1 MTEEEKLAQLDFTDP
16 QQMREALEHAKAAA
30 AGSHEGIRLWMLDC
44 GELVAKHQAR
54 ADAAEKNAA
63 LLSRAVH
70 LIGAVARAPEGWEPP
85 TAWHLEAVAFL
96 AECGETREVR
106 EYRALMAEQPRT
118 DSKADDPI
126 GELRWELGARTRQY
140 DQVCRDMRAL
150 TEEVISALST
160 AQHRMT
166 LRGGLP
172 FCACGLSLGGGDASG
187 AFITHILAV
196 WTETRP

>member
-44 GELVAKHQAR
+44 GELVANQRAR
-54 ADAAEKNAA
+54 ADVAEKNAT
-63 LLSRAVH
+63 LLGRAVH

-106 EYRALMAEQPRT
+106 EYRALL
-118 DSKADDPI
+118 ADI
-126 GELRWELGARTRQY
+126 A
-140 DQVCRDMRAL
+140 
-150 TEEVISALST
+150 
-160 AQHRMT
+160 
-166 LRGGLP
+166 
-172 FCACGLSLGGGDASG
+172 ASD
-187 AFITHILAV
+187 HKS
-196 WTETRP
+196 